1 MNDPHRPLSARER
14 EVLEILFRLRRA
26 SAREV
31 RRQMTDAPA
40 DATVRSTLRVLEEKG
55 WVRHEREG
63 RAFYYSPLQPRE
75 SVKRAALRHMVRTYF
90 DDSTADLVSTL
101 VQRRSGNLSEE
112 DRLRIEEILS
122 KLDGEDGG

>member
-14 EVLEILFRLRRA
+14 EVLEILYRLRRA

-31 RRQMTDAPA
+31 RRQMVDAPS

-63 RAFYYSPLQPRE
+63 RAFYYTPLQARE
-75 SVKRAALRHMVRTYF
+75 SVKKAALRHLVRTYF
-90 DDSTADLVSTL
+90 DDSAADLVSAL
-101 VQRRSGNLSEE
+101 VRRRDAALTDA
-112 DRLRIEEILS
+112 DRARIRELLAELG
-122 KLDGEDGG
+122 DEVDP